1 MATTEKAKVTD
12 NVKQDQ
18 NKRNNRGNR
27 TRNTESG
34 QSKGQGPARERRE
47 YSNPEITVPFQLQT
61 QEGIRMQ
68 QRHYNSM
75 SKALFNLTI
84 NSTSL
89 ERLGVKGA
97 IERTKKAVGEV
108 LAGPEKEISSGIA
121 ALNKVLDQAKSSGKS
136 RIEEVSYTAPRDY
149 SIRVRTPDAMRVV
162 RLFRGFDELIT
173 LLDRLWL
180 NNLFNQDE
188 VDDYKTRLRDSI
200 RDMVNLLDRHA
211 SATVEELNDNNGKN
225 AAAANGETSEQAE
238 VTEQKD
244 DSPTQP

>member
-27 TRNTESG
+27 PRNTETG
-34 QSKGQGPARERRE
+34 QSKGQGAARERRE

-68 QRHYNSM
+68 QRHYNPM

-149 SIRVRTPDAMRVV
+149 NIRVRTPDAMRVV
-162 RLFRGFDELIT
+162 RMFRGFDELIT

-211 SATVEELNDNNGKN
+211 SATVKELNDNNGKN
-225 AAAANGETSEQAE
+225 SVAANGATSEQAE
-238 VTEQKD
+238 VIEQKD
-244 DSPTQP
+244 DSPTQ

>member
-12 NVKQDQ
+12 NVKQDK
-18 NKRNNRGNR
+18 NKRNNRVNR
-27 TRNTESG
+27 TRNNEPA
-34 QSKGQGPARERRE
+34 QNKGQGPARERRE

-68 QRHYNSM
+68 QRHYNLM

-84 NSTSL
+84 NSTNL

-108 LAGPEKEISSGIA
+108 LAGPEKEISSGIT
-121 ALNKVLDQAKSSGKS
+121 ALNKVLEKATSAGTS

-149 SIRVRTPDAMRVV
+149 NIRVRTPDAMRVV
-162 RLFRGFDELIT
+162 RLFREFDVLIT

-200 RDMVNLLDRHA
+200 RNMVNLLDRHA

-225 AAAANGETSEQAE
+225 ADAASGATNEQTE
-238 VTEQKD
+238 VFEQKG
-244 DSPTQP
+244 DSPAEQ

>member
-12 NVKQDQ
+12 NVKQGQ

-27 TRNTESG
+27 TRNTESA
-34 QSKGQGPARERRE
+34 QSKGQAPGRERRE

-97 IERTKKAVGEV
+97 IDRTKKAVGEV
-108 LAGPEKEISSGIA
+108 LAGPEKEISSGIT
-121 ALNKVLDQAKSSGKS
+121 ALNKVLEQAKTSGAS

-149 SIRVRTPDAMRVV
+149 NIRVRTPDAMRVV
-162 RLFRGFDELIT
+162 RLFRDFDELIT

-200 RDMVNLLDRHA
+200 RNMVNLLDRHA
-211 SATVEELNDNNGKN
+211 STTVEELNDNNGKN
-225 AAAANGETSEQAE
+225 ADEANKATNEQTESAE
-238 VTEQKD
+238 PKD
-244 DSPTQP
+244 DIPAKS

>member
-12 NVKQDQ
+12 NVKQGQ
-18 NKRNNRGNR
+18 IKRNNRGNR
-27 TRNTESG
+27 TRSPEPTQN
-34 QSKGQGPARERRE
+34 KGQAPARERRE

-84 NSTSL
+84 NSTGL

-97 IERTKKAVGEV
+97 IDRTKKAVGEI
-108 LAGPEKEISSGIA
+108 LAGPEKEISFGIA
-121 ALNKVLDQAKSSGKS
+121 TLSKVLEEAEASGTT
-136 RIEEVSYTAPRDY
+136 RIEQVSYTAPRDY

-162 RLFRGFDELIT
+162 RLFRNFDELIT

-200 RDMVNLLDRHA
+200 RNMVNILDRHA

-225 AAAANGETSEQAE
+225 ADEANKATNEHTESA
-238 VTEQKD
+238 EQKD
-244 DSPTQP
+244 DTSAKP